1 MCPYSSPWLGAS
13 ATWGP
18 FPPNLPFLEQIQ
30 VFVHANALKSLSV
43 NMAIPNITIIGS
55 LNTDLITR
63 TSRIPAAGETLIS
76 SSYDTGCGGKGANQA
91 VACARL
97 SRAKGSRVEEAGCT
111 VNMIGAVGDDMFG
124 RELIDGLVSNGIG
137 VDGVRVKGG
146 EKSGVAVIIVEEESG
161 ENRILMSPN
170 ANYALRPSDFERLPD
185 PLPDLIILQL
195 EIPLVTVL
203 HILKFAREKNV
214 DVLLNPA
221 PAVKLP
227 REAYSAVHHLV
238 VNETEASIITS
249 TTAQQHSWALW
260 GDHMERLIDLGIPH
274 VLITLGAEG
283 VIYIDTET
291 QRVSRVLGEKV
302 TVVDSTGAGDTFVGA
317 YAGMLAKYGKV
328 FTNFHSMMHLVAF
341 ANRAA
346 AKAVQKGGA
355 QSAIPWRNEVSLED
369 ILASAGSGIS
379 YDEWKQGV
387 DPAIR
392 KQIDRADKK

>member
-1 MCPYSSPWLGAS
+1 
-13 ATWGP
+13 
-18 FPPNLPFLEQIQ
+18 
-30 VFVHANALKSLSV
+30 
-43 NMAIPNITIIGS
+43 MAIPNITIIGS

-97 SRAKGSRVEEAGCT
+97 SRKKDSGVEEAGCT
-111 VNMIGAVGDDMFG
+111 INMIGAVGDDMFG
-124 RELIDGLVSNGIG
+124 RELINGLASNGIG

-170 ANYALRPSDFERLPD
+170 ANYSLKPSDFQTLPD

-195 EIPLVTVL
+195 EIPITTVL
-203 HILKFAREKNV
+203 HILKLARQNDVE
-214 DVLLNPA
+214 VLLNPA
-221 PAVKLP
+221 PAVRLP

-238 VNETEASIITS
+238 VNETEASIITD
-249 TTAQQHSWALW
+249 TTTQNHSWALW
-260 GDHMERLIDLGIPH
+260 GEHVERLIGLGVRH

-283 VIYIDTET
+283 VVYLDTKIE
-291 QRVSRVLGEKV
+291 RVMRILAEKV

-317 YAGMLAKYGKV
+317 YAGTLAKSGKEGRG
-328 FTNFHSMMHLVAF
+328 FLRMMHLVAF

-346 AKAVQKGGA
+346 AHTVQRPGV
-355 QSAIPWRNEVSLED
+355 QSAIPWRNEVFSENSL
-369 ILASAGSGIS
+369 APAAPGIRFE
-379 YDEWKQGV
+379 EWMDGR
-387 DPAIR
+387 DPATGR
-392 KQIDRADKK
+392 